1 MKSGYY
7 AGIDIG
13 TNGARLVIKDAFYNE
28 NRELEAVEVN
38 KVRVPLRLGADVY
51 SIGEL
56 SERKIRQ
63 LEIERMALKQ
73 ESDEQSKIRLNKL
86 EGTLVSLNKDKKD
99 LMEQW
104 MKEKN
109 EIKPL
114 YQIIFCKL

>member
-56 SERKIRQ
+56 SERKIRSSTFFMYFFFS
-63 LEIERMALKQ
+63 RF
-73 ESDEQSKIRLNKL
+73 
-86 EGTLVSLNKDKKD
+86 
-99 LMEQW
+99 
-104 MKEKN
+104 N
-109 EIKPL
+109 EYI
-114 YQIIFCKL
+114 